1 MGYFSYDWGLSLE
14 GIESRKKTDLALPEI
29 YLGFYDV
36 IIALDHWKK
45 KLTLFSSGFPER
57 SAFVAKK
64 RAGERLKEIVRLLSD
79 RPKDKRRIS
88 VGRLQGPPLR
98 RILLK
103 RGI

>member
-1 MGYFSYDWGLSLE
+1 MSLE

-64 RAGERLKEIVRLLSD
+64 EGWGEAKKEIVRLLSD
-79 RPKDKRRIS
+79 RPKDKKENFCWAARG
-88 VGRLQGPPLR
+88 GRPYGEFH
-98 RILLK
+98 
-103 RGI
+103 